1 MLDRVKEQAEGVR
14 FLRRVVDGNLT
25 TPLMLVGPEGT
36 GRRLSVLEA
45 AREMFGGGEHHDLLI
60 DEGKHPDLKVL
71 VPESGKDLGVDAV
84 RGLLRETIFFP
95 VDAPKKFFVI
105 DEADRMT
112 PAASNALLKTLE
124 EPPSTCRFF
133 LLVQSTDRVLP
144 TIRSRCGVV
153 QYRQLSE
160 SLVMSHLSRF
170 EKDGT
175 KALVYARLAE
185 GSIGRAVSLWGSG
198 RLTLRDQVLGLLKT
212 GLSGDTS
219 SLFSTVDGLQS
230 ELPLG
235 LRFLEHV
242 VQDLLMLPYCSER
255 LTNLDVVDSLTD
267 LRAQMGDARLRKLRE
282 GLKSL
287 LGKTYLTTLPFHT
300 KTFLADVLEGG

>member
-1 MLDRVKEQAEGVR
+1 VKEQAEGVR

-133 LLVQSTDRVLP
+133 LLVQSADRVLP